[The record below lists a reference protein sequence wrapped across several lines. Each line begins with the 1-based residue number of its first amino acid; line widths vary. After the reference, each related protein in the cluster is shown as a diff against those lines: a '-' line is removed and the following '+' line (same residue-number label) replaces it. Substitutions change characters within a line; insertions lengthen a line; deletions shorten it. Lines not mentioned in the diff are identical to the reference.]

1 MSSKSYAR
9 KAEKFSISNPDA
21 SATDGQR
28 NQIGRL
34 LRFKDHNVE
43 FGNLMVEV
51 LDAPGFTRG
60 EADRAIKILAK
71 CPNVKKA
78 QPTKAEVVQTT
89 DAVIAQM
96 ARDGKLGKIA
106 QRRALAIA

>member
-60 EADRAIKILAK
+60 EAR
-71 CPNVKKA
+71 KKA
-78 QPTKAEVVQTT
+78 RQVP
-89 DAVIAQM
+89 VIGSPVRTSRAYFPLA
-96 ARDGKLGKIA
+96 ARPFACLHCG
-106 QRRALAIA
+106 R